1 MVREVLESA
10 LRHALTEIGIESLPA
25 AIPLTPSEQRGHGDW
40 SSTAALAL
48 ARGAGRK
55 PRDLAEA
62 IRDRLAAAPPPYVT
76 KVDVA
81 GPGFLNF
88 WLEDAWLH
96 DVLRTVVDQGP
107 DRYAYHDVGNG
118 RKVNVEF
125 VSANPT
131 GPLHVGAGRWAAY
144 GDAVCRLLERCGHAV
159 HREYYINDR
168 GNQID
173 LFVASLAARRRG
185 EEVPAGGYQGQYI
198 ADWAAEMPADVDAA
212 AWGYQRV
219 MQDLAST
226 LARMNV
232 HFDTW
237 FSERS
242 LVDSGAIDAALA
254 DLREHGVVFEA
265 DGAVWLRA
273 TEFGLGKDEV
283 LVKGDGE
290 PTYLLSDIA
299 YHRDKFERGFEHLID
314 IWGSD
319 HHGHVDRL
327 KAGVQALGHP
337 PGDFEVLI
345 GQLVTVQRG
354 AEVVRMGRRRGNFVE
369 LAEILDEV
377 GPDVA
382 RLTFLLQS
390 INTRQTFD
398 LDKVVS
404 RSMENPVF
412 YIQYAHAR
420 IASIGRVAV
429 EQGVTRRPLD
439 EVHLGRLVHDRELD
453 ILRSLSALPDTVL
466 DACLT
471 RAPHKVATWAQ
482 ELAGRFHGFYHDCR
496 VLGEGVDPGLTQA
509 RLWLVEAARVGLAVG
524 LGLLGVSAPE
534 SM

>member
-1 MVREVLESA
+1 MVKEALEAA
-10 LRHALTEIGIESLPA
+10 LRHALTAVGVDPPA
-25 AIPLTPSEQRGHGDW
+25 VVPITRADLREHGDW
-40 SSTAALAL
+40 ASSVALAT
-48 ARGAGRK
+48 AKAAGRK

-62 IRDRLAAAPPPYVT
+62 IRDQLVADAPPYVT
-76 KVDVA
+76 KVEVA

-88 WLEDAWLH
+88 WLDDAWLH
-96 DVLRTVVDQGP
+96 DVLTEVVEQGL
-107 DRYAYHDVGNG
+107 DGYARHDVGAG
-118 RKVNVEF
+118 QRVNVEF

-144 GDAVCRLLERCGHAV
+144 GDSVCRILERCHHAV

-168 GNQID
+168 GNQIE
-173 LFVASLAARRRG
+173 LFARSLAARRAG
-185 EEVPAGGYQGQYI
+185 EEVPEGGYLGQYI
-198 ADWAAEMPADVDAA
+198 IDWAAEMPAEADAA
-212 AWGYQRV
+212 AWGYERV
-219 MQDLAST
+219 MQDLADT

-242 LVDSGAIDAALA
+242 MVASGAIDAALN
-254 DLREHGVVFEA
+254 DLRARGVVYEA

-273 TEFGLGKDEV
+273 TDFGLGKDEV
-283 LVKGDGE
+283 LVKSDGE

-314 IWGSD
+314 IWGAD
-319 HHGHVDRL
+319 HHGHIARL
-327 KAGVQALGHP
+327 KAGMQALGHQP
-337 PGDFEVLI
+337 DDLEVLL

-354 AEVVRMGRRRGNFVE
+354 GEVVRMGRRRGNFVE

-398 LDKVVS
+398 LDRVVTQ
-404 RSMENPVF
+404 SMENPVF

-420 IASIGRVAV
+420 IASIARVAG
-429 EQGVTRRPLD
+429 EQGVARRALETVD
-439 EVHLGRLVHDRELD
+439 LGRLVHDRELD
-453 ILRSLSALPDTVL
+453 VLRSLSELPDAVL
-466 DACLT
+466 DACLS
-471 RAPHKVATWAQ
+471 RAPHKVTTWAQ
-482 ELAGRFHGFYHDCR
+482 ELAGGFHGFYHDCR
-496 VLGEGVDPGLTQA
+496 VLGEGVDPELSQA
-509 RLWLVEAARVGLAVG
+509 RLWLVEGARIGLAIS
-524 LGLLGVSAPE
+524 LGLLGVSAPD